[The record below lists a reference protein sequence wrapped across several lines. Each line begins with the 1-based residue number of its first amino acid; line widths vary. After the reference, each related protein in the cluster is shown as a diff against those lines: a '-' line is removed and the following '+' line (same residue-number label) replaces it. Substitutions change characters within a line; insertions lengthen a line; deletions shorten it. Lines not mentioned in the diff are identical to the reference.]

1 MDDLAFLDNDSQKKK
16 DRLASGDKRDGDD
29 MKMSAK
35 QDDDTDM
42 KMSAKKKPS
51 SAKKKSTIKDKG
63 SSSTKSSANGKSK
76 SSSSPSSSNTTKP
89 SSSLEE
95 EEDSNWSCHKC
106 TTSNPTSKTRC
117 SNCKCWK
124 DGIRTN
130 YPTSLKKNSDSSS
143 RSPTT
148 QKSAAATNGK
158 GSKSGTEK
166 KSGGMGAAA
175 TKSTSGK
182 EGKDISSTIGKSSD
196 SGKKGNSKKSSSK
209 ATAAS
214 SLKAATNTLEEE
226 EDDNWSCHKCN
237 NNNPSTRSRCTEC
250 LCWKGGTKEWK
261 STSTPTE
268 VKKGGSGKKMESEK
282 KGSGKKGSEKKIAV
296 KSNGK
301 SGSPSRGKKSMRSS
315 DKKKEEDAATKS
327 NGSGKKKNLPSL
339 STQGSGEKKVGTL
352 DTSATKKKKGAKDD
366 ETKKSPSATA
376 TSQKKR
382 KRGTTSS
389 TADNNESSLP
399 IAKRSKSTTTK
410 QTTTKQSTSST
421 TSPSPRKKRTSC
433 GTCTACRRD
442 DCGKCIAC
450 LDKVKFGGENKRKQK
465 CFERRCVNLVP
476 SGGSGKKSSS
486 SSATG
491 KGANGKSSSKR
502 RGDTKNSSSANQKS
516 TTQSGQTTTMGAAFT
531 QRKSSMSRRPRQF
544 KPTEKMLAS
553 MQDDDDNESIG
564 ELSSRKGS
572 TRRKTDDT
580 ESDDDDNYDD
590 VVCCLCKCAVDFSD
604 KDFFLEPEKADAK
617 CGEGGGND
625 LKSTE
630 DIEEEKK
637 EDDISSSL
645 VEGDIANAK
654 KSESEEDNDDDDKPA
669 FQLPYKFHNPG
680 NALILCDGPAHAN
693 GKRFDGSDEEYKC
706 DRAYHQQ
713 CHFIPVLSIPRGP
726 WRCLICRYRDEVYL
740 KEKADR
746 KNKNGQLKQE
756 GEEAEESVALSDA
769 ELNAIFRCMPV
780 HSSSE
785 GGADSMEVEQV
796 AATTA
801 NGNKNKATDECT
813 INNLEKRFEF
823 ITADLKSSTL
833 HAELTTRSRS
843 SIKSSLSTI
852 RNAEHSLRTFTETS
866 RARKALSERIQL
878 AERERNYG
886 GDDDSDDGVGVELGL
901 PQELCQCVMRIAV
914 SKMRVRE
921 MIMGLENVIR
931 SRPSHR
937 GVGPSSGVS
946 GDGEWR
952 DAVSDLMQWYQQSKQ
967 AEEILALAINEDQ
980 SAVAAMNT
988 TLSTTADSSK
998 SLLHHLFPE
1007 GSLRRRRY
1015 EPRTGEAAQHTEE
1028 DTNDASSVTSI
1039 SLDDLRC
1046 SSCLGTD
1053 ASDDND
1059 MLLCDG
1065 MGCYRSFHMQCLVP
1079 KVTLEDMQKDG
1090 AEDEDWFCPLCTAH
1104 ANLIHFAQC
1113 EYFGDDPEDSNEEDM
1128 EEWEMARDVFSEA
1141 PFEL

>member
-1 MDDLAFLDNDSQKKK
+1 MDDLALRDDNQGGGVK
-16 DRLASGDKRDGDD
+16 DDVKMPTKQSDTTDK
-29 MKMSAK
+29 
-35 QDDDTDM
+35 

-51 SAKKKSTIKDKG
+51 SAKKKSTGKAKDKA
-63 SSSTKSSANGKSK
+63 ST
-76 SSSSPSSSNTTKP
+76 
-89 SSSLEE
+89 SSSL

-106 TTSNPTSKTRC
+106 TTSNPISKSRC
-117 SNCKCWK
+117 SNCKSWK
-124 DGIRTN
+124 DGVRTN
-130 YPTSLKKNSDSSS
+130 YPTSLKKNSSP
-143 RSPTT
+143 SPTART
-148 QKSAAATNGK
+148 KKSSGK
-158 GSKSGTEK
+158 GSSGTEK
-166 KSGGMGAAA
+166 KSSGMGAAA
-175 TKSTSGK
+175 AKSTSGK
-182 EGKDISSTIGKSSD
+182 EGDISSTIGKSSGG
-196 SGKKGNSKKSSSK
+196 GKKGNSKKPSSK
-209 ATAAS
+209 AAAS
-214 SLKAATNTLEEE
+214 SSAASKSATASSKTSEAIERE
-226 EDDNWSCHKCN
+226 GEDDNWTCHKCN
-237 NNNPSTRSRCTEC
+237 NINPSTRSRCTEC

-261 STSTPTE
+261 TMSTSPA
-268 VKKGGSGKKMESEK
+268 KKGSETK
-282 KGSGKKGSEKKIAV
+282 KGSGKKKEG
-296 KSNGK
+296 G
-301 SGSPSRGKKSMRSS
+301 S
-315 DKKKEEDAATKS
+315 DKKGSAKKKKEATKS
-327 NGSGKKKNLPSL
+327 NGSAKKKKSTPSL
-339 STQGSGEKKVGTL
+339 STKGSGEKKVDTL
-352 DTSATKKKKGAKDD
+352 DSSTKKQQGAKID
-366 ETKKSPSATA
+366 ETKKASPTTT
-376 TSQKKR
+376 TSRKKR
-382 KRGTTSS
+382 KRGTIASS
-389 TADNNESSLP
+389 TADNNEASLP
-399 IAKRSKSTTTK
+399 IAKRSKSSTK
-410 QTTTKQSTSST
+410 QTTTTATKQSKSSST

-433 GTCTACRRD
+433 GTCTACKRD

-476 SGGSGKKSSS
+476 SGGGSGKKSN
-486 SSATG
+486 SATG
-491 KGANGKSSSKR
+491 KGVNGKSSSSKR
-502 RGDTKNSSSANQKS
+502 RGDIKNSSSANQKP
-516 TTQSGQTTTMGAAFT
+516 TTMGAAFT

-553 MQDDDDNESIG
+553 MQEDDDDIG
-564 ELSSRKGS
+564 ELSSRKGN
-572 TRRKTDDT
+572 TKRKTDDT
-580 ESDDDDNYDD
+580 DSDDESNYDD

-604 KDFFLEPEKADAK
+604 KDFFLEPEEAKAK
-617 CGEGGGND
+617 SSEGGGNG
-625 LKSTE
+625 LKSDE
-630 DIEEEKK
+630 EMEEEKK
-637 EDDISSSL
+637 EDDTSSSL
-645 VEGDIANAK
+645 VASTAKTNGK
-654 KSESEEDNDDDDKPA
+654 KSETEEEEDEDDKPA

-693 GKRFDGSDEEYKC
+693 GKRFDGSTDEEYKC

-713 CHFIPVLSIPRGP
+713 CHFLPVLSIPRGP

-746 KNKNGQLKQE
+746 KNKNGQMKQE
-756 GEEAEESVALSDA
+756 EEKEESVALTDA

-785 GGADSMEVEQV
+785 GGADDIASGMKVEQS
-796 AATTA
+796 TA
-801 NGNKNKATDECT
+801 NGNNNKPSDECT
-813 INNLEKRFEF
+813 ITNLEKRFEF

-843 SIKSSLSTI
+843 LIKSSLSTI

-866 RARKALSERIQL
+866 RARKALSDRIKL

-937 GVGPSSGVS
+937 GIDPSSSGVS

-980 SAVAAMNT
+980 SAVAAMNA
-988 TLSTTADSSK
+988 TLSTLTTTTDGSK

-1015 EPRTGEAAQHTEE
+1015 EPRTGEATQHTKE
-1028 DTNDASSVTSI
+1028 DMNDASSVTSI

-1065 MGCYRSFHMQCLVP
+1065 MGCYRSFHMKCLVP

-1113 EYFGDDPEDSNEEDM
+1113 EYFGDDPEEEESSDVM

>member
-1 MDDLAFLDNDSQKKK
+1 M
-16 DRLASGDKRDGDD
+16 
-29 MKMSAK
+29 
-35 QDDDTDM
+35 
-42 KMSAKKKPS
+42 
-51 SAKKKSTIKDKG
+51 
-63 SSSTKSSANGKSK
+63 
-76 SSSSPSSSNTTKP
+76 
-89 SSSLEE
+89 
-95 EEDSNWSCHKC
+95 
-106 TTSNPTSKTRC
+106 
-117 SNCKCWK
+117 
-124 DGIRTN
+124 N

-143 RSPTT
+143 PI
-148 QKSAAATNGK
+148 KKEMNGK
-158 GSKSGTEK
+158 GRS
-166 KSGGMGAAA
+166 GMGAAA
-175 TKSTSGK
+175 STSGTGAAAKSTSGK
-182 EGKDISSTIGKSSD
+182 EGEDVSSTIGSG
-196 SGKKGNSKKSSSK
+196 SGKKGRKKPAK
-209 ATAAS
+209 ASPSAS
-214 SLKAATNTLEEE
+214 SLKAASSATNTLEEG
-226 EDDNWSCHKCN
+226 EDDNWTCHKCN

-261 STSTPTE
+261 TTSTPTE
-268 VKKGGSGKKMESEK
+268 VKKGGSGKKKE
-282 KGSGKKGSEKKIAV
+282 GSGKKEMGSGKQTAVKEKKSSEKKI
-296 KSNGK
+296 
-301 SGSPSRGKKSMRSS
+301 GSTS
-315 DKKKEEDAATKS
+315 DSAKKKEEAAKS
-327 NGSGKKKNLPSL
+327 NGSAKKKKSPSS
-339 STQGSGEKKVGTL
+339 STKGSGEKKVGTL
-352 DTSATKKKKGAKDD
+352 DTSATKKKQGAKID
-366 ETKKSPSATA
+366 ETKKAPSATA

-382 KRGTTSS
+382 KRGSTTSS

-410 QTTTKQSTSST
+410 QTTTTKQSTSSTT

-433 GTCTACRRD
+433 GTCTSCKRD

-465 CFERRCVNLVP
+465 CFERRCINLVP
-476 SGGSGKKSSS
+476 SGGGSGKMSGSS
-486 SSATG
+486 TNG
-491 KGANGKSSSKR
+491 KGVNGKSSSKR
-502 RGDTKNSSSANQKS
+502 RGDTKKSSSANQKS
-516 TTQSGQTTTMGAAFT
+516 TTMGAAFT

-553 MQDDDDNESIG
+553 MQEEDDDAIG
-564 ELSSRKGS
+564 ELSSRKGN
-572 TRRKTDDT
+572 TKRKTDDT
-580 ESDDDDNYDD
+580 ESDDDESNYDD

-604 KDFFLEPEKADAK
+604 KDFFLEPEESKTEN
-617 CGEGGGND
+617 GEMNVMDKSSNG
-625 LKSTE
+625 LKSDE
-630 DIEEEKK
+630 DIEKEKK
-637 EDDISSSL
+637 EDDTSSSL
-645 VEGDIANAK
+645 VANDTTKSNGK
-654 KSESEEDNDDDDKPA
+654 KSESEEDDDDDKPA

-746 KNKNGQLKQE
+746 KSNNGQMKQE
-756 GEEAEESVALSDA
+756 EEEENVALTDA

-785 GGADSMEVEQV
+785 GGADDIASGMKAEQV
-796 AATTA
+796 ASATM
-801 NGNKNKATDECT
+801 NDKNKPAADECIIT
-813 INNLEKRFEF
+813 NLEKKFEF

-843 SIKSSLSTI
+843 LIKSSLSTI

-878 AERERNYG
+878 AERERNY

-937 GVGPSSGVS
+937 GVGPSSSGVP

-967 AEEILALAINEDQ
+967 AEEILSLAINEDQ

-1053 ASDDND
+1053 ACDDND

-1090 AEDEDWFCPLCTAH
+1090 VEDEDWFCPLCTAH